1 MPLAWFKWT
10 KLDHH
15 LNHKAPNGQ
24 NDGQSLAVGD
34 VTLEAIGGSD
44 MRKGSQTEQFG
55 IHAEVEKGNEM
66 DYLLRAS
73 STLMTAWF

>member
-15 LNHKAPNGQ
+15 LNHKAPSGQ
-24 NDGQSLAVGD
+24 NDGQSLAIGD
-34 VTLEAIGGSD
+34 VAIGGSD

-55 IHAEVEKGNEM
+55 IHVEVEKGNEM
-66 DYLLRAS
+66 DCLLRAS
-73 STLMTAWF
+73 STLMIAWF